1 MKQKHRI
8 FLCIIVCIIV
18 CIVLNWY
25 IHTDC
30 IVYIPN
36 FLPDLE
42 IQTLHKCIH
51 SNPEFK
57 VNRNHLLTKTLD
69 RRVNE
74 LFYTNEKLQQI
85 SDLTGVQVYPSK
97 IPCEY
102 RRYNQSQGMRWHKDV
117 QLYTQPQY
125 ECVYTLSNTSDS
137 TTDYIDQWGITNKVW
152 TEPNSLMIVKAQGF
166 NHGVN
171 PVNQGVREIIKL
183 IYTPTDE
190 INPLKRKEYF
200 QALNGFT

>member
-1 MKQKHRI
+1 MKQRYPI
-8 FLCIIVCIIV
+8 LFFCIIVS
-18 CIVLNWY
+18 IVLYWY
-25 IHTDC
+25 VHTDC

-36 FLPDLE
+36 FLSDQE
-42 IQTLHKCIH
+42 IQQLHKCIH
-51 SNPEFK
+51 SNSESK
-57 VNRNHLLTKTLD
+57 LNHNGLLTKTLD
-69 RRVNE
+69 RRMNH
-74 LFYTNEKLQQI
+74 LFYTHEKLQQI
-85 SDLTGVQVYPSK
+85 SDLTGVQVYPSQ

-137 TTDYIDQWGITNKVW
+137 TTDYIDEWGIKNKVW

-171 PVNQGVREIIKL
+171 PVNHGVREIIKL
-183 IYTPTDE
+183 IYTPTDK

>member
-1 MKQKHRI
+1 MKQRYCI
-8 FLCIIVCIIV
+8 LLLCIIVS
-18 CIVLNWY
+18 IVLYWY

-30 IVYIPN
+30 ILYIPH
-36 FLPDLE
+36 FLSDHE
-42 IQTLHKCIH
+42 IQQLHKCIH
-51 SNPEFK
+51 SNSESK
-57 VNRNHLLTKTLD
+57 INHNGLLTKTLD
-69 RRVNE
+69 RRMND
-74 LFYTNEKLQQI
+74 LFYTHDKLQQI

-137 TTDYIDQWGITNKVW
+137 TTDYIDEWGIKNKVW
-152 TEPNSLMIVKAQGF
+152 TEPNSLMIVKARGF

-183 IYTPTDE
+183 IYTPTDK
-190 INPLKRKEYF
+190 INPLKRREYF